1 VGDLSKV
8 TRWMDVLVDLMGP
21 PVNVLL
27 LLVGI
32 QIYRDGGSVGW
43 PVGAS
48 VLLLISLYTVGRR
61 FARRRKRAATSATSA
76 SSSA

>member
-1 VGDLSKV
+1 MGDLSKV
-8 TRWMDVLVDLMGP
+8 TRWMDVLADLLGP
-21 PVNVLL
+21 PVNALL

-32 QIYRDGGSVGW
+32 QTYREGGSIGW
-43 PVGAS
+43 PAGAS